1 MQCRAC
7 RYLLDVC
14 EVEMATVNLQFD
26 HAIQKHYQ
34 LNSQPNPEQTTI
46 FSGDAIFGYNTN
58 NTYSDYYHLDL
69 YYRITDDILAYKF
82 SDRTQVHWSSL
93 DGYTFWPSGEISHSG
108 DYSLAYSFVATE
120 KDVNRY
126 IYYDNS
132 TNSRY
137 EVTTLFNGSCVLHH
151 NYNDNNVGI
160 HKLEN
165 AEYLVIGLRP
175 ARNFVFS
182 ELAKNGYV
190 KGIFHNIEDTY
201 VTINTEDIPLVAD
214 NIYPINV
221 NCRND
226 RVINV
231 TWDLIN
237 PRDYIYEG
245 QPIYYPAE
253 TTVEVTQ
260 GQTVKTYTSTES
272 YVSCPIPANE
282 LVPGEATYKVTLTS
296 NYGRSYEGVEQ
307 TFTVIGQTSA
317 PEITNITQD
326 SFPTI
331 TWICADQAAWELI
344 IRDNNSVVYHSDMK
358 AGTEQSFTLPVMLED
373 GSYSVE
379 MRALNIYGYYTDWG
393 SYGLTLSPTKPTAAT
408 NLIVSTNANYTVT
421 IDCTAPE
428 DAGTLYVVRRRTPND
443 KAEIIGEYNNGF
455 TDYYVPINTTYEY
468 AVRNYV
474 TGYADTDFIDAT
486 IKCPGVVIRD
496 GEDLSR
502 FIPLWKNDNEEFDV
516 IANDSR
522 SDTLVQC
529 LGRKY
534 PVNEVGEWI
543 TSTRTFT
550 AHISASDINKLN
562 DINLNSK
569 CVYLQNKDEC
579 IPCKMEINDAGEY
592 NGGGRII
599 NFTLTRIDEEMA

>member
-1 MQCRAC
+1 
-7 RYLLDVC
+7 
-14 EVEMATVNLQFD
+14 MADWFTVDLVFD
-26 HAIQKHYQ
+26 HACEYYYY
-34 LNSQPNPEQTTI
+34 NSYSPTSQRTI
-46 FSGDAIFGYNTN
+46 TSGDVRYGYLTQNEN
-58 NTYSDYYHLDL
+58 EGRYLSYL
-69 YYRITDDILAYKF
+69 YYRMCEEDIFAYKIPAMMLSNISVSGYYTHDSGRQYST
-82 SDRTQVHWSSL
+82 SDPVTYATVTAYGNIYKDSFQSSATYMQNNAVFL
-93 DGYTFWPSGEISHSG
+93 H
-108 DYSLAYSFVATE
+108 DYSDENVARSRE
-120 KDVNRY
+120 RQDQGYNIPY
-126 IYYDNS
+126 IQITLNPAHYGSNWYY
-132 TNSRY
+132 
-137 EVTTLFNGSCVLHH
+137 G
-151 NYNDNNVGI
+151 
-160 HKLEN
+160 
-165 AEYLVIGLRP
+165 VI
-175 ARNFVFS
+175 
-182 ELAKNGYV
+182 
-190 KGIFHNIEDTY
+190 HNIENSILH
-201 VTINTEDIPLVAD
+201 VTCYPLPFDIQSV
-214 NIYPINV
+214 YPRDV

-226 RVINV
+226 RIINT
-231 TWDLIN
+231 TWNYTN
-237 PRDYIYEG
+237 PRTYY
-245 QPIYYPAE
+245 YYPAE
-253 TTVEVTQ
+253 ATITVTQ
-260 GQTVKTYTSTES
+260 GQTVKTFTTTES
-272 YVSCPIPANE
+272 DITCPIPANE
-282 LVPGEATYKVTLTS
+282 LTPGEAIYKVTLTS
-296 NYGRSYEGVEQ
+296 NYGYSFDGPEQ

-331 TWICADQAAWELI
+331 TWSCADQAAWELL

-393 SYGLTLSPTKPTAAT
+393 SYGFALSPTKPTAAT

-455 TDYYVPINTTYEY
+455 TDYYVPVNTTYEY

-534 PVNEVGEWI
+534 PVNEIGEWL

-550 AHISASDINKLN
+550 AHVSSSDMLKLN

-579 IPCKMEINDAGEY
+579 IPCKMEITDAGEY

>member
-1 MQCRAC
+1 MSTINLEFLEAKQ
-7 RYLLDVC
+7 LVNGTIQSTITSG
-14 EVEMATVNLQFD
+14 TVKFGTES
-26 HAIQKHYQ
+26 YQ
-34 LNSQPNPEQTTI
+34 
-46 FSGDAIFGYNTN
+46 G
-58 NTYSDYYHLDL
+58 TYYGVMLS
-69 YYRITDDILAYKF
+69 YRIGNSDAYAYKMPNITLKYDNVAGYYF
-82 SDRTQVHWSSL
+82 RSDDPTDHRSTNPKASYSITGSSYQIMYSN
-93 DGYTFWPSGEISHSG
+93 GINHEYTFFPKVEKQANFNLHYNDEAVAISKYFNYGVITVYLNLYVDNVGDYRVYDYGEI
-108 DYSLAYSFVATE
+108 Y
-120 KDVNRY
+120 
-126 IYYDNS
+126 
-132 TNSRY
+132 
-137 EVTTLFNGSCVLHH
+137 
-151 NYNDNNVGI
+151 
-160 HKLEN
+160 
-165 AEYLVIGLRP
+165 
-175 ARNFVFS
+175 
-182 ELAKNGYV
+182 
-190 KGIFHNIEDTY
+190 NIENSILSIDAEPLDFNIQY
-201 VTINTEDIPLVAD
+201 V
-214 NIYPINV
+214 YPVNV

-226 RVINV
+226 RAINMA
-231 TWDLIN
+231 WDYTN
-237 PRDYIYEG
+237 PREYYINDNLLF
-245 QPIYYPAE
+245 YPTEA
-253 TTVEVTQ
+253 TVTISQ
-260 GQTVKTYTSTES
+260 DQTVKTFTTTEDLNT
-272 YVSCPIPANE
+272 CPIPANE
-282 LVPGEATYKVTLTS
+282 LIPGEATYIVSFTS
-296 NYGRSYEGVEQ
+296 NYGYSHDGPEQ

-331 TWICADQAAWELI
+331 TWNCADQAAWELLI
-344 IRDNNSVVYHSDMK
+344 KDSNSVVYHSEMK

-379 MRALNIYGYYTDWG
+379 IRALNIYGYYTDWG
-393 SYGLTLSPTKPTAAT
+393 SYGFVLSPEKPTAAT

-455 TDYYVPINTTYEY
+455 TDYYVPVNTTYEY

-516 IANDSR
+516 ITNDSR

-550 AHISASDINKLN
+550 AHVSASDINKLN

-579 IPCKMEINDAGEY
+579 IPCKMEITDAGEY

>member
-1 MQCRAC
+1 MMLLMQCRAY

-14 EVEMATVNLQFD
+14 EVEMADSLTIDLVFD
-26 HAIQKHYQ
+26 HAVQYYRNH
-34 LNSQPNPEQTTI
+34 SQYAETTI
-46 FSGDAIFGYNTN
+46 YTGDAVFGYVTDEREGARY
-58 NTYSDYYHLDL
+58 TLEL
-69 YYRITDDILAYKF
+69 YYRISDDVLAYKTPEMFLNNITVEGYF
-82 SDRTQVHWSSL
+82 SFLGDRTITNNPLS
-93 DGYTFWPSGEISHSG
+93 YTEVVGNTRFVEKIFI
-108 DYSLAYSFVATE
+108 DY
-120 KDVNRY
+120 DVNSEY
-126 IYYDNS
+126 SAIS
-132 TNSRY
+132 S
-137 EVTTLFNGSCVLHH
+137 NGVRLYR
-151 NYNDNNVGI
+151 NYRDRNVGLQ
-160 HKLEN
+160 KWRN
-165 AEYLVIGLRP
+165 ATYLVVILNPKEYYHGT
-175 ARNFVFS
+175 
-182 ELAKNGYV
+182 
-190 KGIFHNIEDTY
+190 IHNIEDSILS
-201 VTINTEDIPLVAD
+201 VNAEPLDFNTQNVFPV
-214 NIYPINV
+214 NV

-226 RVINV
+226 RTINV
-231 TWDLIN
+231 TWDYTN
-237 PRDYIYEG
+237 PRDYVDAEG
-245 QPIYYPAE
+245 INPLYYPAE
-253 TTVEVTQ
+253 ATVTVTQ
-260 GQTVKTYTSTES
+260 GQTVKTYSTTES
-272 YVSCPIPANE
+272 DITCPIPANE
-282 LVPGEATYKVTLTS
+282 LTPGEATYKVTLTS
-296 NYGRSYEGVEQ
+296 NYGYSFDSPEQ
-307 TFTVIGQTSA
+307 TFTAIGQTSA
-317 PEITNITQD
+317 PEITNITQN

-331 TWICADQAAWELI
+331 TWSCADQAAWELL
-344 IRDNNSVVYHSDMK
+344 IRNNNSVVYHSDMK

-393 SYGLTLSPTKPTAAT
+393 SYGFALSPEKPTAAT

-455 TDYYVPINTTYEY
+455 TDYYVPVNTTYEY

-516 IANDSR
+516 ISNNSR

-534 PVNEVGEWI
+534 PVNEIGEWL

-550 AHISASDINKLN
+550 AHVSSSDMLKLN
-562 DINLNSK
+562 DININSK

>member
-1 MQCRAC
+1 MGI
-7 RYLLDVC
+7 
-14 EVEMATVNLQFD
+14 VNLEFD
-26 HAIQKHYQ
+26 HAIQRYY
-34 LNSQPNPEQTTI
+34 LNGQWTNTTI
-46 FSGDAIFGYNTN
+46 TSGTVKTGYASANV
-58 NTYSDYYHLDL
+58 SDNYYYLDL
-69 YYRITDDILAYKF
+69 YFRVTDNVYAYKW
-82 SDRTQVHWSSL
+82 QVINLRNANISGITYINESQFPSSYFL
-93 DGYTFWPSGEISHSG
+93 TFWQI
-108 DYSLAYSFVATE
+108 
-120 KDVNRY
+120 
-126 IYYDNS
+126 
-132 TNSRY
+132 TNSEDLYYPITQRDGGSVY
-137 EVTTLFNGSCVLHH
+137 NGCYFIDNYNDRNVGIGKILDASYVVLRLIPYRHKIEETNTYAYYFGSISNVENCVLEVTT
-151 NYNDNNVGI
+151 
-160 HKLEN
+160 E
-165 AEYLVIGLRP
+165 E
-175 ARNFVFS
+175 
-182 ELAKNGYV
+182 
-190 KGIFHNIEDTY
+190 
-201 VTINTEDIPLVAD
+201 IPLVPQ
-214 NIYPINV
+214 NIYPVNV

-226 RVINV
+226 RTINT
-231 TWDLIN
+231 TWTYDN
-237 PRDYIYEG
+237 PRDYTYLD
-245 QPIYYPAE
+245 QPIYYPTEA
-253 TTVEVTQ
+253 TVTVTQ
-260 GQTVKTYTSTES
+260 GQTVKTFSTTES

-282 LVPGEATYKVTLTS
+282 LIPGEATYKVTLTT
-296 NYGRSYEGVEQ
+296 NYGYDYDSPEQ

-331 TWICADQAAWELI
+331 TWNCADQAAWELL
-344 IRDNNSVVYHSDMK
+344 IRNNNSVVYHSDMK

-393 SYGLTLSPTKPTAAT
+393 SYGFTLSPTKPTAAT

-428 DAGTLYVVRRRTPND
+428 DAGTLYVIRRRTPND

-455 TDYYVPINTTYEY
+455 TDYYVPVNTTYEY

-516 IANDSR
+516 ISNDSR

-534 PVNEVGEWI
+534 PVNEIGEWL

-550 AHISASDINKLN
+550 AHVSSSDMLKLN

-599 NFTLTRIDEEMA
+599 NFTLTRIDEEIS

>member
-1 MQCRAC
+1 MSNVTFE
-7 RYLLDVC
+7 L
-14 EVEMATVNLQFD
+14 EFD
-26 HAIQKHYQ
+26 HAVQKII
-34 LNSQPNPEQTTI
+34 NGSESVIT
-46 FSGDAIFGYNTN
+46 SGNIYVGSTGYYAL
-58 NTYSDYYHLDL
+58 TYGADI
-69 YYRITDDILAYKF
+69 YYRINNQDIFAYNWKNVLLNGITY
-82 SDRTQVHWSSL
+82 SGIEYIDPETTISINNA
-93 DGYTFWPSGEISHSG
+93 YTIAGVIVPSE
-108 DYSLAYSFVATE
+108 
-120 KDVNRY
+120 NRY
-126 IYYDNS
+126 ITLSGVVGSTTKGYSANGNIYDSNN
-132 TNSRY
+132 TLHRY
-137 EVTTLFNGSCVLHH
+137 FD
-151 NYNDNNVGI
+151 DNNAI
-160 HKLEN
+160 CKEKWDDPSTRPQ
-165 AEYLVIGLRP
+165 YLVINLHYYGRYE
-175 ARNFVFS
+175 A
-182 ELAKNGYV
+182 
-190 KGIFHNIEDTY
+190 IFHEIQNSSCSVICSPLELNITN
-201 VTINTEDIPLVAD
+201 V
-214 NIYPINV
+214 YPINV

-226 RVINV
+226 RTINV
-231 TWDLIN
+231 TWEYID
-237 PRDYIYEG
+237 PRNSTY
-245 QPIYYPAE
+245 YYPVSA
-253 TTVEVTQ
+253 TVTVTQ
-260 GQTVKTYTSTES
+260 GQTVKTYTTTES
-272 YVSCPIPANE
+272 DITCPIPTNE
-282 LVPGEATYKVTLTS
+282 LTPGEATYKVTLTS
-296 NYGRSYEGVEQ
+296 NYGGSYDSPEQ

-331 TWICADQAAWELI
+331 TWNCADQAAWELL
-344 IRDNNSVVYHSDMK
+344 IRDSNSVVYHSDMK
-358 AGTEQSFTLPVMLED
+358 AGTEQSYTLPVMLED

-393 SYGLTLSPTKPTAAT
+393 SYGLTLSPTKPDAAT

-455 TDYYVPINTTYEY
+455 TDYYVPVNTTYEY

-516 IANDSR
+516 ITNDSR

-550 AHISASDINKLN
+550 AHVSASDINKLN

-579 IPCKMEINDAGEY
+579 IPCKMEITDAGEY

>member
-1 MQCRAC
+1 MQYRDY

-14 EVEMATVNLQFD
+14 EVNMADNFSIDLVFD
-26 HAIQKHYQ
+26 HAVQKFENEHEHT
-34 LNSQPNPEQTTI
+34 SWERTI
-46 FSGDAIFGYNTN
+46 TSGDGIFGYVGN
-58 NTYSDYYHLDL
+58 NSLLGEYTLEL
-69 YYRITDDILAYKF
+69 YYRLGNNDIFANRLPQMNIKNITTTGYHTDDSGYRSGTLSYAKAYTLVYAR
-82 SDRTQVHWSSL
+82 SAAL
-93 DGYTFWPSGEISHSG
+93 G
-108 DYSLAYSFVATE
+108 
-120 KDVNRY
+120 Y
-126 IYYDNS
+126 IYQDVYQSSS
-132 TNSRY
+132 TWISSYFN
-137 EVTTLFNGSCVLHH
+137 LFH
-151 NYNDNNVGI
+151 NYSDNNVAI
-160 HKLEN
+160 YKLYWPDPTSNPEYIIVKLN
-165 AEYLVIGLRP
+165 AAHYG
-175 ARNFVFS
+175 S
-182 ELAKNGYV
+182 EWWYGTIY
-190 KGIFHNIEDTY
+190 NIQNSVLE
-201 VTINTEDIPLVAD
+201 VLCEPLD
-214 NIYPINV
+214 FNIQNVYPLDV

-226 RVINV
+226 RTINIA
-231 TWDLIN
+231 WDYTN
-237 PRDYIYEG
+237 PRVG
-245 QPIYYPAE
+245 SLGSNVFYYPTE
-253 TTVEVTQ
+253 STVTVTQ
-260 GQTVKTYTSTES
+260 GQTVKTFTTTES
-272 YVSCPIPANE
+272 YISCPIPANE
-282 LVPGEATYKVTLTS
+282 LTPGEATYKVTLTS
-296 NYGRSYEGVEQ
+296 NYGYSFDSPEQ
-307 TFTVIGQTSA
+307 TFTLIGQTSA

-331 TWICADQAAWELI
+331 TWNCADQAAWELLI
-344 IRDNNSVVYHSDMK
+344 KDNNSVVYHSEMK

-373 GSYSVE
+373 GSYSVD

-393 SYGLTLSPTKPTAAT
+393 SYGFALSPTKPTAAT

-455 TDYYVPINTTYEY
+455 TDYYVPVNTTYEY

-516 IANDSR
+516 ISNDSR

-534 PVNEVGEWI
+534 PVNEIGEWL

-550 AHISASDINKLN
+550 AHVSSSDMLKLN

-579 IPCKMEINDAGEY
+579 IPCKMEITDAGEY